1 MSPREIERALA
12 AWRVAEDRLARLD
25 PSSADWQ
32 QALHAVETARDQ
44 YRRLAGAGAAPV
56 RSTDQIDDAIEATG

>member
-12 AWRVAEDRLARLD
+12 AWRSAEVRLARLT
-25 PSSADWQ
+25 PSSTDWQ

-56 RSTDQIDDAIEATG
+56 STMDQIDDAIEATD